1 MFKNGLNLSEGGK
14 GVIAQIK
21 RRKLKQ
27 KDAARI
33 LGTAPS
39 AIGKH
44 WHDDEEGD

>member
-1 MFKNGLNLSEGGK
+1 MFKNGLNLPEGGK
-14 GVIAQIK
+14 DVIAEIK

-27 KDAARI
+27 RDAARI

-39 AIGKH
+39 ANSNH